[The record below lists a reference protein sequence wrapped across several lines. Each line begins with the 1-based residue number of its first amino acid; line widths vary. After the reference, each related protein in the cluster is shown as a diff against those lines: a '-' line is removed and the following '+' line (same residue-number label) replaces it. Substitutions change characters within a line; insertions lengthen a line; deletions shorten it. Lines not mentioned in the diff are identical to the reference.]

1 MANTY
6 SEDAEKRL
14 ARFRN
19 AQTEEELNEILREM
33 HIEFAQQEREK
44 EGESIK
50 DILPEEPGYSFK
62 AYDETTDE
70 ELQRRAES
78 AYLPLAEGEKQQLKA
93 KSDAQNTKLETEKKE
108 AESDLEQKKSD
119 IGAELES
126 EKKNI
131 ENGMLEQGISRSS
144 IRALSERKAEDGAAA
159 ASALAESE
167 YASKAAGIDDEIA
180 ALGEE
185 LNAALAA
192 SDAQYAAKVAEELA
206 DLIAS
211 RDSFNNKV
219 TEYNNKVKQQTEDYK
234 ENRQELIK
242 QEIHDAIEAQHER
255 EAYEKQYGYSG
266 DKKENY
272 AERLSLALDF
282 YTQFDPDTALE
293 MIRNN
298 SYLRN
303 YLGYNYNDLVSEFY
317 NRQNRG

>member
-93 KSDAQNTKLETEKKE
+93 KSDAQKTKLETEKKE

-144 IRALSERKAEDGAAA
+144 IRALSARKAADGAAA
-159 ASALAESE
+159 
-167 YASKAAGIDDEIA
+167 
-180 ALGEE
+180 
-185 LNAALAA
+185 
-192 SDAQYAAKVAEELA
+192 V
-206 DLIAS
+206 
-211 RDSFNNKV
+211 
-219 TEYNNKVKQQTEDYK
+219 
-234 ENRQELIK
+234 
-242 QEIHDAIEAQHER
+242 
-255 EAYEKQYGYSG
+255 
-266 DKKENY
+266 
-272 AERLSLALDF
+272 
-282 YTQFDPDTALE
+282 
-293 MIRNN
+293 
-298 SYLRN
+298 
-303 YLGYNYNDLVSEFY
+303 
-317 NRQNRG
+317 

>member
-1 MANTY
+1 M
-6 SEDAEKRL
+6 
-14 ARFRN
+14 
-19 AQTEEELNEILREM
+19 
-33 HIEFAQQEREK
+33 
-44 EGESIK
+44 
-50 DILPEEPGYSFK
+50 
-62 AYDETTDE
+62 
-70 ELQRRAES
+70 
-78 AYLPLAEGEKQQLKA
+78 
-93 KSDAQNTKLETEKKE
+93 
-108 AESDLEQKKSD
+108 
-119 IGAELES
+119 ES
-126 EKKNI
+126 EKNI

-159 ASALAESE
+159 ASLAESE

-242 QEIHDAIEAQHER
+242 QEIHDAIEGSTR
-255 EAYEKQYGYSG
+255 ESVRKTVRLFG